1 MAVEGSLG
9 LSSSPTCVQDEKR
22 VLTSNAAGTRRFF
35 VSGPFNKPLVAT
47 VAAVAVLEPM
57 LYAVDRFREFCSDL
71 CVLALCDE
79 CPRLAIVDNLFQLRR
94 GQPPVHGL
102 RN

>member
-9 LSSSPTCVQDEKR
+9 LSSSPTCVQNEKR

-35 VSGPFNKPLVAT
+35 VSGRFNKPLVAT

-57 LYAVDRFREFCSDL
+57 LDAVDHFRNFCSNF

-79 CPRLAIVDNLFQLRR
+79 YPRPAIVDDLFQLR
-94 GQPPVHGL
+94 
-102 RN
+102 